1 MVLGA
6 VASTVALGGPV
17 GAVPAQPGAGND
29 AARAQAPPGGA
40 GDPAAPTRVA
50 LVGDSIMAGAVPQLD
65 ASLRAAGFD
74 PIVDAQESR
83 STSRGA
89 DSVGLYAAAGV
100 DEIVVML
107 GANDSGDP
115 DLFASRVAEVIAAAD
130 GVDRLYWITIPEV
143 RDYYPAANRIV
154 ADQLAARP
162 GAKVLDWNSVLVAG
176 DLTGGDGMHLR
187 PEGADALA
195 AFVTMNLSADRDQAA
210 ADAGEARLS
219 TTTVDP
225 ATERDVAR
233 VATDSDPVE
242 TAASPGGVVLAV
254 LLVAVI
260 LGASGV
266 AVALWALWNSR
277 PLRASSGLSK
287 AE

>member
-1 MVLGA
+1 M
-6 VASTVALGGPV
+6 
-17 GAVPAQPGAGND
+17 
-29 AARAQAPPGGA
+29 
-40 GDPAAPTRVA
+40 
-50 LVGDSIMAGAVPQLD
+50 GDSIMAGAVPQLD

-100 DEIVVML
+100 DQIVVML

-210 ADAGEARLS
+210 ADADEARLS